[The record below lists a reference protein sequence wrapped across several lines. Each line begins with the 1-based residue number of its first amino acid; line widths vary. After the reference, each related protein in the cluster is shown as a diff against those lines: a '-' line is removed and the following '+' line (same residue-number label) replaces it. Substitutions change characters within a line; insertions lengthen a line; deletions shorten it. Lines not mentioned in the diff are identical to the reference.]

1 MTQLRWGVR
10 NPFMDMLS
18 LQREM
23 QRLVQD
29 WQPATAGAFPPVN
42 LYDDGS
48 TFHLRSEV
56 PGLNKDKLDISVAGE
71 VLTFKGER
79 LGEELKGS
87 FHRRE
92 RGWQSFN
99 RSLTLPDTIDVDNV
113 HASYKDG
120 VLEVTLPRAPEARPR
135 KVAIETR

>member
-1 MTQLRWGVR
+1 MMRFRWGVR
-10 NPFMDMLS
+10 NPFDDLLT

-23 QRLVQD
+23 QRMVQD
-29 WQPATAGAFPPVN
+29 WTPATAGAFPPVN
-42 LYDDGS
+42 LYDDGTS
-48 TFHLRSEV
+48 FHLRAEV
-56 PGLNKDKLDISVAGE
+56 SGLNRDKLDVSVAGD

-79 LGEELKGS
+79 QVEELKGS
-87 FHRRE
+87 LHRRE
-92 RGWQSFN
+92 RGWDAFN

-135 KVAIETR
+135 KVTIETR